1 MKPTEPR
8 YAVNGGVHIAYQV
21 VGEGPV
27 DLVYSPGIWSNLDVM
42 WEWPAWARYLER
54 LAAFS
59 RLILFDM
66 RGVGLSD
73 RGPEPPTLE
82 RQMDDVGAVMDAVGS
97 ETAAVFGG
105 ARATAMTM
113 LFAASHPER
122 TRALVLYAPIARS
135 LWAADWPFG
144 RTEEEQ
150 QLFFDRFTAEMG
162 TAKNLDIQ
170 GPSADASFTKWW
182 ARFERLGASPG
193 TWLELQEV
201 FGSLDVRRVLPHV
214 QAPTLVLHR
223 SEDRIVP
230 VGQSRAIAEQIPDAK
245 LVELEGNDH
254 IPFLGDADAVVDEV
268 QEFLTGARPA
278 PAPDRVL
285 ATIMFTDIVGS
296 TTRAAELGDAD
307 ALVDEVQEFL
317 TGARPA
323 PAPDRVLAT
332 IMFTDIVGSTTR
344 AAELGDERWTYL
356 LDRHDEAVRG
366 QLERF
371 GGREVNTAGDGFVAT
386 FDGPGRAISCACA
399 IRDALSALGIEVR
412 CGLHTGEIELRGADI
427 AGLAV
432 HIAARVGA
440 SANTGEVLVS
450 GAVPPLVAGSG
461 IAFED
466 RGEHQLK
473 GVPGLWRLAAVRG

>member
-82 RQMDDVGAVMDAVGS
+82 CQMDDVGAVMDAVGS

-144 RTEEEQ
+144 RTEDEQ

-193 TWLELQEV
+193 AWLELQEV

-254 IPFLGDADAVVDEV
+254 IPF
-268 QEFLTGARPA
+268 
-278 PAPDRVL
+278 
-285 ATIMFTDIVGS
+285 
-296 TTRAAELGDAD
+296 LGDAD

>member
-193 TWLELQEV
+193 AWLELQEV

-254 IPFLGDADAVVDEV
+254 IPF
-268 QEFLTGARPA
+268 
-278 PAPDRVL
+278 
-285 ATIMFTDIVGS
+285 
-296 TTRAAELGDAD
+296 LGDAD

>member
-170 GPSADASFTKWW
+170 GPSADASLTKWW

-193 TWLELQEV
+193 AWLELQEV

-245 LVELEGNDH
+245 LVEMEGNDH
-254 IPFLGDADAVVDEV
+254 IPF
-268 QEFLTGARPA
+268 
-278 PAPDRVL
+278 
-285 ATIMFTDIVGS
+285 
-296 TTRAAELGDAD
+296 LGDAD

-332 IMFTDIVGSTTR
+332 VMFTDIVGSTTR

-356 LDRHDEAVRG
+356 LDRHDETVRG

>member
-122 TRALVLYAPIARS
+122 TRALVLYAPIAKS

-193 TWLELQEV
+193 AWLELQEV

-254 IPFLGDADAVVDEV
+254 IPFLGDADA
-268 QEFLTGARPA
+268 
-278 PAPDRVL
+278 
-285 ATIMFTDIVGS
+285 
-296 TTRAAELGDAD
+296 
-307 ALVDEVQEFL
+307 LVDEVQEFL

-323 PAPDRVLAT
+323 PALDRVLAT
-332 IMFTDIVGSTTR
+332 VMFTDIVGSTTR

>member
-193 TWLELQEV
+193 AWLELQEV

-254 IPFLGDADAVVDEV
+254 IPFLGDADA
-268 QEFLTGARPA
+268 
-278 PAPDRVL
+278 
-285 ATIMFTDIVGS
+285 
-296 TTRAAELGDAD
+296 
-307 ALVDEVQEFL
+307 LVDEVQEFL

-332 IMFTDIVGSTTR
+332 VMFTDIVGSTTR